1 MVAATS
7 PRSKSQ
13 RTRPA
18 LQRQTGVALWRQIA
32 DRIRIEIAGERGRDR
47 LPPET
52 ELAVRFGVN
61 RHTVRAAIASLVLE
75 GVLRAEQ
82 GRGTFINQRSRLR
95 YPIGRRTRF
104 SSGLEGQA
112 HATETRFLSHE
123 VESATPEIAA
133 MLGLETGSLI
143 VRLEVL
149 GLADGTPLSR
159 STAWFDAVRFG
170 GIAEKCRE
178 TGSIT
183 RALALFGITDYVRR
197 STSIASAHASDADC
211 GLLGLSP
218 GAIVL
223 VTQAIDE
230 DTMGLPVQFNR
241 SRFAADRVELVVE

>member
-1 MVAATS
+1 
-7 PRSKSQ
+7 
-13 RTRPA
+13 

-52 ELAVRFGVN
+52 ELASRFGVN

-112 HATETRFLSHE
+112 NATETRFLSHDVEPASTE
-123 VESATPEIAA
+123 VAG
-133 MLGLETGSLI
+133 MLDLEPGSSVI
-143 VRLEVL
+143 RLELL
-149 GLADGTPLSR
+149 GLADGTALSR
-159 STAWFDAVRFG
+159 ATAWFDAVRFG
-170 GIAEKCRE
+170 GIAQRCQE

-183 RALALFGITDYVRR
+183 RALAALGVTDYLRR
-197 STSIASAHASDADC
+197 STAIAAAHASDADC
-211 GLLGLSP
+211 ASLGLSP

-230 DTMGLPVQFNR
+230 DAEGRPVQFNR